1 MIGVPR
7 TGAERMERARA
18 WLAGVADAL
27 ERGDAETLAQAFA
40 IESTWQPGPFLAPE
54 RGRRAIVAALLARAG
69 QAPGLAIRAEV
80 LGAGATYAVA
90 HWRLTWGGAA
100 PDEDGVL
107 LVALDVT
114 GRCTALREWA
124 AADPGAPAG

>member
-1 MIGVPR
+1 MIGAPR
-7 TGAERMERARA
+7 NPADRMERARA
-18 WLAGVADAL
+18 WVAAFADAL
-27 ERGDAETLAQAFA
+27 EAGDAAGLAGAFA
-40 IESTWQPGPFLAPE
+40 VECTWQPGPFAAPE
-54 RGRRAIVAALLARAG
+54 RGRRAIAAALLARAG
-69 QAPGLAIRAEV
+69 RAPGLAIRAEV

-90 HWRLTWGGAA
+90 HWRLTWGGAV

-114 GRCTALREWA
+114 GRCSALREWS